1 MPIEIRY
8 IFFSKGELV
17 CALQGHLKRQRRPVA
32 TGQVESIEIDDEL
45 GCRMVVKSGP
55 NQVYHQHRFRHDEV
69 RDALTFFCIDQKI
82 PVPSTTL
89 EKSIHLLG
97 DALAMV
103 ISDSETGEPRKQAV
117 LNHIYHHQL
126 RNLG

>member
-1 MPIEIRY
+1 MPSEIRY

-17 CALQGHLKRQRRPVA
+17 CALQGHLKRQRRPLA
-32 TGQVESIEIDDEL
+32 TGQVESLEFDDEL
-45 GCRMVVKSGP
+45 GCRMAIKSGP
-55 NQVYHQHRFRHDEV
+55 NQTYHQHRFRHDEV
-69 RDALTFFCIDQKI
+69 REALTFFCIDQRI
-82 PVPSTTL
+82 PVPANL
-89 EKSIHLLG
+89 DKSIHLLG

-103 ISDSETGEPRKQAV
+103 ISDSEAVEHRKQAV

>member
-1 MPIEIRY
+1 MPIEMRY

-17 CALQGHLKRQRRPVA
+17 CALQGYLKRQRRPLA

-45 GCRMVVKSGP
+45 GCRMVIASGP
-55 NQVYHQHRFRHDEV
+55 NQVFQQHRFRPDEV
-69 RDALTFFCIDQKI
+69 REALTFFCIDQKI

-103 ISDSETGEPRKQAV
+103 ISDSEMGEPRKQAV